1 MPKRCACF
9 ALSVVPEP
17 TRLGRPGDAVQCPRR
32 GRNGGPAQAAGFENR
47 SPPTKLSLHMSKF
60 LRVLRIGAPASVV
73 MSALL
78 AACASPPEPTQPR
91 TVSMADGKCVQPPYP
106 AEARSTG
113 AEGTTTLSF
122 DVNAEGRVTR
132 IAIVESS
139 GTSTGHRALDALA
152 LETLQKCV
160 FPPAPG
166 FLPASS
172 RVAYAWRLQN

>member
-1 MPKRCACF
+1 MSNFPQ
-9 ALSVVPEP
+9 ALSR
-17 TRLGRPGDAVQCPRR
+17 TRW
-32 GRNGGPAQAAGFENR
+32 PARLALAA
-47 SPPTKLSLHMSKF
+47 L
-60 LRVLRIGAPASVV
+60 A
-73 MSALL
+73 ALL

-91 TVSMADGKCVQPPYP
+91 SVLMSDGKCVQPPYP
-106 AEARSTG
+106 AEARNTA

-132 IAIVESS
+132 IAIVEPS
-139 GTSTGHRALDALA
+139 GTTPGHRALDALA

-172 RVAYAWRLQN
+172 RVAYAWRLQQ

>member
-1 MPKRCACF
+1 MSTFPP
-9 ALSVVPEP
+9 VPSRIA
-17 TRLGRPGDAVQCPRR
+17 TAFCV
-32 GRNGGPAQAAGFENR
+32 AA
-47 SPPTKLSLHMSKF
+47 T
-60 LRVLRIGAPASVV
+60 AW
-73 MSALL
+73 L
-78 AACASPPEPTQPR
+78 AACASPPQPTQPR
-91 TVSMADGKCVQPPYP
+91 TVSMAEGKCVQPPYP
-106 AEARSTG
+106 PEARSTG

-132 IAIVESS
+132 IAIVEPS

-172 RVAYAWRLQN
+172 RVAYAWRLQQ